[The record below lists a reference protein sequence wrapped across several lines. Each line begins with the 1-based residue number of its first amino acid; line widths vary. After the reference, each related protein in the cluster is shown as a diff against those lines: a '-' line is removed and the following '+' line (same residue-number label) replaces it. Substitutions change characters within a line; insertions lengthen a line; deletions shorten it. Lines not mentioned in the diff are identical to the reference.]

1 MRLKVVLDMCSGN
14 LAKSFKNDAVK
25 KVFSVKFQIE
35 ITQRKTFHIFTD
47 STTHITQRKSSEYI

>member
-1 MRLKVVLDMCSGN
+1 MCSGN

-25 KVFSVKFQIE
+25 KVFSVKFQVE